1 VTGRDERRPIAGP
14 TAAAATSM
22 ATDALTAK
30 VVELFADAG
39 LPSVLLRG
47 AAIVDWLYSPSTRT
61 YTDVD
66 LLVRPRDVVRAE
78 AILARAGFRLLPL
91 PPLDEHARTWVRGD
105 GEPAVDLHTT
115 LYGIAAAPDD
125 VWRAVAGSTRTLVV
139 GGRETAIPSR
149 TTLAFEVALHASQH
163 GRQLAHPLNDLT
175 RALERATLQTWKEAA
190 ALADE
195 LDALP
200 AFAAGLRSITAGAA
214 IADRLDLPRRRSAE
228 MILRSDDP
236 PNMAI
241 GLEWLA
247 TRPSVWG
254 KTRFL
259 FAKMF
264 PGPAFMRAWSP
275 TRTKS
280 RLGLAA
286 AYLLRLAW
294 IIRHAGPAVWA
305 WRRARREARWQRD
318 S

>member
-1 VTGRDERRPIAGP
+1 MTGRDENRPIAGP

-22 ATDALTAK
+22 AADALTAK

-66 LLVRPRDVVRAE
+66 LLVRPRDVIRAE

-125 VWRAVAGSTRTLVV
+125 VWCAVAGSARTLVV
-139 GGRETAIPSR
+139 GGRDTAVPSR

-175 RALERATLQTWKEAA
+175 RALERATLQTWKDAA

-195 LDALP
+195 LDAVP
-200 AFAAGLRSITAGAA
+200 AFAAGLRSVAAGAE

-228 MILRSDDP
+228 MILRSDNP
-236 PNMAI
+236 PNMAL

-264 PGPAFMRAWSP
+264 PAPAVMRAWSP
-275 TRTKS
+275 IRTKS

-286 AYLLRLAW
+286 AYLLRLTW
-294 IIRHAGPAVWA
+294 IVRHAGPAVWA
-305 WRRARREARWQRD
+305 WRRARKEVRWQRD

>member
-1 VTGRDERRPIAGP
+1 MTGRDENRPIAGP

-22 ATDALTAK
+22 AADALTAK

-66 LLVRPRDVVRAE
+66 LLVRPRDVIRAE

-125 VWRAVAGSTRTLVV
+125 VWCAVAGSARTLVV
-139 GGRETAIPSR
+139 GGRDTAVPSR

-175 RALERATLQTWKEAA
+175 RALERATLQTWKDAA

-195 LDALP
+195 LDAVP
-200 AFAAGLRSITAGAA
+200 AFAAGLRSVAAGAE
-214 IADRLDLPRRRSAE
+214 IADRLDLPRRLSAE
-228 MILRSDDP
+228 MILRSDNP
-236 PNMAI
+236 PNMAL

-264 PGPAFMRAWSP
+264 PAPAVMRAWSP
-275 TRTKS
+275 IRTKS

-286 AYLLRLAW
+286 AYLLRLTW
-294 IIRHAGPAVWA
+294 IVRHAGPAVWA
-305 WRRARREARWQRD
+305 WRRARKEVRWQRD